1 MYYYLVFPSSS
12 FIQIIHFCKNNRQI
26 LRDLKG
32 YGIKFPFRLILL
44 MLNQKTLIIL
54 GFQRRRIENDKEINK
69 LD

>member
-26 LRDLKG
+26 LRHLKG